1 MVGDPRK
8 EFRSDR
14 PFDRI
19 PASRNLGVSE
29 IRAFCS
35 SWEEEVCRKECYPG
49 GSRNQRGSARR
60 CNRFAGRIRSTNGLI
75 SDNYL
80 PVNPHLRTSRPAA
93 LDGKAEGG
101 KDGYR
106 SYRALETSVTSRESG
121 GRAEK

>member
-1 MVGDPRK
+1 M
-8 EFRSDR
+8 
-14 PFDRI
+14 
-19 PASRNLGVSE
+19 SE
-29 IRAFCS
+29 RM
-35 SWEEEVCRKECYPG
+35 RYPG

-80 PVNPHLRTSRPAA
+80 PVNPRLRTSRPAA
-93 LDGKAEGG
+93 LGGKAQGG

-121 GRAEK
+121 GRAGGRTGREINRARGSIDDVLTR